1 MIFCGYEGKPGEKA
15 WVEIPVPDAKPID
28 AMLCCGMQEGKTLIV
43 TAGVHG
49 CEYVGIE
56 AVRRLAEEL
65 DPAQMCGNVILLP
78 LVNAEGFF
86 QGAKQVVPED
96 NENLNRVFP
105 GEKGG
110 TLSRRIAYAVESSL
124 YPCGDFL
131 IDLHSGDCNESLFPL
146 VFFPSAGKKEVNDRA
161 LEAAKWL
168 SVPYRVKSVAKNG
181 LYSWAV
187 QKELPSLLIERGA
200 NGRWSEDEVLACMED
215 VFRIMSYLE
224 ICSRSYERI
233 HQTEIT
239 EAIYE
244 EAQSNGFWYPDITSG
259 ERVSRGQ
266 RLGRLQSSFDGRTTE
281 IRAAF
286 DGVILYYTTA
296 LGVRKK
302 DPLVAYGRV

>member
-49 CEYVGIE
+49 CEYVGMGEE
-56 AVRRLAEEL
+56 ARRLAEEL
-65 DPAQMCGNVILLP
+65 DPAQICGNVILLP
-78 LVNAEGFF
+78 LVNAEGF

-187 QKELPSLLIERGA
+187 QKELPSLLIERVPMDGGLRMRCLPA
-200 NGRWSEDEVLACMED
+200 WKM
-215 VFRIMSYLE
+215 
-224 ICSRSYERI
+224 CSVSCLIWKYAAGPMKESIRRKLQKRFMKRHSPMGSGIQISPRESGFPEGSVWDGCSHLSMAEPLRS
-233 HQTEIT
+233 
-239 EAIYE
+239 
-244 EAQSNGFWYPDITSG
+244 
-259 ERVSRGQ
+259 GQ
-266 RLGRLQSSFDGRTTE
+266 
-281 IRAAF
+281 
-286 DGVILYYTTA
+286 
-296 LGVRKK
+296 
-302 DPLVAYGRV
+302 PLMV